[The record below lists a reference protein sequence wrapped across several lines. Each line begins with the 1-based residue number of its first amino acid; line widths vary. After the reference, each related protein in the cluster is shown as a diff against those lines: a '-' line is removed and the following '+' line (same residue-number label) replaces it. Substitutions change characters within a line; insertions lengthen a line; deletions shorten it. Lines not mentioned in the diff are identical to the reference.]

1 MTGPGAPGPGPR
13 RLIPACCG
21 LFSVFL
27 VLWFVSARSAPQLLE
42 RDWVAFDRAASRV
55 VQGRFAEA
63 YRASAT
69 EQFPFLYPPYALW
82 ITAPLALLGRVGS
95 YLLVLATGL
104 AGLAAAGWGLDRLV
118 PASRR
123 AVGAVVA
130 VSLVSGSFLLVVIT
144 GQNTAV
150 YVGAILVG
158 MVWRDRARSAGS
170 PAGSRAAGAAWA
182 VLLVKPN
189 IAALFVVYLV
199 ARRER
204 RSLEGF
210 AAATAVALASTIP
223 MGWAAWQGFLDGLA
237 LVGRIV
243 SVTQNW
249 YGQVTVLAAF
259 RVTLDPL
266 GAGWAA
272 RPLWLLAC
280 APLGLYALLTWWRAR
295 PAEGLG
301 ELRLV
306 GSVCLLAVAANPR
319 LYFYDALLLLVPAAA
334 WFLARGSAAQGPGTR
349 RVIGACVVVAFL
361 AGFAEFGALPIS
373 PAIGVAAWVWAA
385 VELRSLNRPEPARPP
400 REAHERA
407 AVGRSGR

>member
-1 MTGPGAPGPGPR
+1 MTAVGAAPAGR
-13 RLIPACCG
+13 RRVVLVCSG
-21 LFSVFL
+21 LFAVFL
-27 VLWFVSARSAPQLLE
+27 ALWFVSARSAPQLLE

-63 YRASAT
+63 YRASAD

-82 ITAPLALLGRVGS
+82 ITGPLALLGRIGS
-95 YLLVLATGL
+95 YLLVAATGL
-104 AGLAAAGWGLDRLV
+104 GAMAGARWGLGRLLPEAR
-118 PASRR
+118 PAIS
-123 AVGAVVA
+123 AVLAVA
-130 VSLVSGSFLLVVIT
+130 LVSGSFLLVVIT

-150 YVGAILVG
+150 YVAAILIG
-158 MVWRDRARSAGS
+158 MERRSRAGVS
-170 PAGSRAAGAAWA
+170 GSRAAGAAWA

-189 IAALFVVYLV
+189 IAALFVLYLA

-210 AAATAVALASTIP
+210 GAATALALASTIP
-223 MGWAAWQGFLDGLA
+223 MGWAAWQGFFDGLA
-237 LVGRIV
+237 IVGRIV

-280 APLGLYALLTWWRAR
+280 GPLGVYALRSWWRVR
-295 PAEGLG
+295 PPDALG

-306 GSVCLLAVAANPR
+306 GTVCLLAVAANPR
-319 LYFYDALLLLVPAAA
+319 LYFYDALLLMIPAAA
-334 WFLARGSAAQGPGTR
+334 WHLARGCPAQGPGTR
-349 RVIGACVVVAFL
+349 RVVGACVVVAFA
-361 AGFAEFGALPIS
+361 AGFAEFAALPIS
-373 PAIGVAAWVWAA
+373 PVIGVAALVWAA
-385 VELRSLNRPEPARPP
+385 AELRSLNRIGFGAPPAAPSVSAGAISSP
-400 REAHERA
+400 R
-407 AVGRSGR
+407 